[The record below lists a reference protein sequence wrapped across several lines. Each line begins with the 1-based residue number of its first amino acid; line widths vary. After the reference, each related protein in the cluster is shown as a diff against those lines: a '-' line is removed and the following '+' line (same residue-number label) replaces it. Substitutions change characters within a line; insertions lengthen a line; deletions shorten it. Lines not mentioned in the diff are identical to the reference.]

1 MQKCIAKFA
10 KHSLNEKPK
19 LGYLISHPYNL
30 TAKKVKL
37 LSMNQAEI
45 WKNSLHVNDK
55 IQNPYYIKNYP
66 FPQLKILQMM
76 KKVNN
81 RSYFSTKIQIFSP
94 DHNQSAVKSIMQS
107 QLSIQL
113 YKTWTQDDQ

>member
-30 TAKKVKL
+30 TAKKAKL
-37 LSMNQAEI
+37 VSINQAET
-45 WKNSLHVNDK
+45 WNNSLRVNDK
-55 IQNPYYIKNYP
+55 IQNPYNLKKYP

-94 DHNQSAVKSIMQS
+94 DPIKSIQSAVKSIMQS

-113 YKTWTQDDQ
+113 YKT